1 MQPQKEAR
9 TTHQMLE
16 KLVIEL
22 ESENR
27 ARFHLIASLARRCV
41 SQCVMGRRRPHGG
54 LGASDSPPLGPVA
67 VGAAPSRGLS
77 RSRQPLVG
85 GYMPHG
91 GGSVVKVAGLR
102 PKVAGLF
109 KDGGYIVE
117 LAGLSS
123 SWWVYRRAG
132 GSIVE
137 LAGLSSNWRVYP
149 RTGG

>member
-1 MQPQKEAR
+1 
-9 TTHQMLE
+9 MLE

-54 LGASDSPPLGPVA
+54 LGASDSPPPGACRGRSSPLQGPLKVE
-67 VGAAPSRGLS
+67 AAPRW
-77 RSRQPLVG
+77 RIYAPRWRVG
-85 GYMPHG
+85 GQG
-91 GGSVVKVAGLR
+91 GGSKVK
-102 PKVAGLF
+102 
-109 KDGGYIVE
+109 GGGSI
-117 LAGLSS
+117 G
-123 SWWVYRRAG
+123 SWGVYRRAG